1 MVFRV
6 LKVYRVYKELRA
18 SRGLLVFKE
27 IRVM

>member
-6 LKVYRVYKELRA
+6 LRVYRVYKALRV
-18 SRGLLVFKE
+18 SRDFLVFKE